1 MKTRDYNDIVLKYKL
16 LGKTLRYNET
26 IWKYSLALYDR
37 YVSGENEIEISGDCN
52 LSSVVY
58 ALSDMGLKARVD
70 QIINNDTRI
79 RIWPPRLES
88 PDLVLLIKIGEWTV
102 E

>member
-1 MKTRDYNDIVLKYKL
+1 MKTRDYIDIVLKYKL

-37 YVSGENEIEISGDCN
+37 YVSGENEIEISGYCN

-58 ALSDMGLKARVD
+58 ALSDMGLKTRVD
-70 QIINNDTRI
+70 QIISDTRI
-79 RIWPPRLES
+79 RIWPPRLEN
-88 PDLVLLIKIGEWTV
+88 PDLVLLMKIGEWTV